1 MTDKSMRHFDYE
13 IGKDIFSSEQEKI
26 NESIMNY
33 QKTFE
38 SDPVFPEM
46 DLISFP
52 EHHHHHLENNV
63 KSSEF
68 VQDSQYMDLTA
79 T

>member
-1 MTDKSMRHFDYE
+1 
-13 IGKDIFSSEQEKI
+13 
-26 NESIMNY
+26 MNY

-38 SDPVFPEM
+38 SDPIFPEM
-46 DLISFP
+46 DEMSIS

-63 KSSEF
+63 RSSEF

-79 T
+79 TQKYYS